1 MKINNLKNKPTLKH
15 LIHENNFLR
24 IPYVYDGLSAKVAEK
39 VGFLAVGLSGNALS
53 ASLLGLPDLGI
64 LGMSESVNHA
74 KNIAQNITIPLICD
88 ADTGFGGLM
97 NVIRTV
103 REFESAGISAIHI
116 EDQVT
121 PKRCGLL
128 PQGIPVITQDEQII
142 KLKAAIAARES
153 TDFMIIARTDAL
165 SMHGIEEACKRA
177 KSYVH
182 AGADAVII
190 MGANTEAEIKFA
202 SDFVNAPLA
211 CVIQE
216 SAPTNE
222 LTDDFL
228 KSCGCILAL
237 HAGTARYS
245 VVRALTTAFTE
256 LKEKSHTRSISSMI
270 STFEEYN
277 SVLDLENWLEIEKSY
292 LNSKELDL

>member
-1 MKINNLKNKPTLKH
+1 MKYKSTLKK
-15 LIHENNFLR
+15 LIYENDFLR
-24 IPYVYDGLSAKVAEK
+24 IPYVYDGISAKVAEK

-53 ASLLGLPDLGI
+53 ASLLGVPDLGM
-64 LGMSESVNHA
+64 LGMSESITHA
-74 KNIAQNITIPLICD
+74 KNIAQNISIPLICD
-88 ADTGFGGLM
+88 ADTGYGGLM

-103 REFESAGISAIHI
+103 REFESAGISAIHL

-128 PQGIPVITQDEQII
+128 PQGIPVISEKEQII
-142 KLKAAIAARES
+142 KLKAAIGARHS
-153 TDFMIIARTDAL
+153 ADFMIIARTDAL
-165 SMHGIEEACKRA
+165 SMYGIEEACKRA
-177 KSYVH
+177 KSYIH

-190 MGANTEAEIKFA
+190 MGANTPDEIKYA
-202 SDFVNAPLA
+202 SDIVKAPLA

-245 VVRALTTAFTE
+245 VVKALTLAFSE
-256 LKEKSHTRSISSMI
+256 LREKSHTKSISHMM
-270 STFEEYN
+270 STFDEYN
-277 SVLDLENWLEIEKSY
+277 SVLDLKKWLDVEDFY
-292 LNSKELDL
+292 LNSK

>member
-1 MKINNLKNKPTLKH
+1 MKYKSTLKK
-15 LIHENNFLR
+15 LIHEKDFLR
-24 IPYVYDGLSAKVAEK
+24 IPYAYDGISAKVAEK

-53 ASLLGLPDLGI
+53 ASLLGVPDLGM
-64 LGMSESVNHA
+64 LGMSESINHA
-74 KNIAQNITIPLICD
+74 KNIAQNISIPLICD
-88 ADTGFGGLM
+88 ADTGYGGLM

-103 REFESAGISAIHI
+103 REFESAGISAIHL

-128 PQGIPVITQDEQII
+128 PQGIPVISESEQII
-142 KLKAAIAARES
+142 KLKAAIGARHS

-165 SMHGIEEACKRA
+165 SMYGIEEACKRA
-177 KSYVH
+177 KS
-182 AGADAVII
+182 VII
-190 MGANTEAEIKFA
+190 MGANTSDEIKFA
-202 SDFVNAPLA
+202 SDIVNAPLA

-245 VVRALTTAFTE
+245 VVKALTLAFTE
-256 LKEKSHTRSISSMI
+256 LRDKSHTKSISHMM
-270 STFEEYN
+270 STFDEYN
-277 SVLDLENWLEIEKSY
+277 SVLDLNKWLDVEDFY
-292 LNSKELDL
+292 LNSK